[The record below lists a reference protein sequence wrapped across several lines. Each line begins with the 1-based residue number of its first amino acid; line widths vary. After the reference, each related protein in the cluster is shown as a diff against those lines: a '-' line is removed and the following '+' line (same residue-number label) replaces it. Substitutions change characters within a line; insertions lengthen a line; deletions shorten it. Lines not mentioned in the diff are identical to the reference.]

1 MNEYRQSRDEDRGPM
16 DEDLLRRVLGAEA
29 DRIEPAPGALPRI
42 QHRIQTGDSGRA
54 RPGWWTGLRRSR
66 RRFWVGG
73 PSAGNGLGPS
83 PAGPGVRGPATEN
96 GVGGSAAG
104 AGRRRWADWS
114 PLAAG
119 AVTVATLAVAVVGV
133 GLAGSIVPTPS
144 DRRTG
149 PPAGVLRGEPS
160 GGPAASPAAPSAD
173 VQPGLTPPGAPVPSI
188 GSTSGTATT
197 ASLAVYYQGGD
208 PNRPRLYREF
218 HRLWLRDG
226 SAADRITAAVRNL
239 LDGPTGMDP
248 NYLNAWPVS
257 TDLRGVSVSGGTATV
272 DLAGAARNEVG
283 EAAARMAVQQLVWTV
298 TAVPG
303 VSGVRLRLDGTPVDR
318 LWGTVDVSGVLR
330 RGAAVEVLAPVW
342 LIAPQQGDTV
352 GRTFQ
357 VHLAGILPEA
367 TAQLRIQRDGRTVSE
382 RTITLSI
389 AGPTQGEY
397 RHSVTLPPGRYTLT
411 AYAISLAD
419 GREQHLDDHVIEVR

>member
-1 MNEYRQSRDEDRGPM
+1 M
-16 DEDLLRRVLGAEA
+16 DEDLLRRVLAAEA
-29 DRIEPAPGALPRI
+29 DRIEPAPGALPLI
-42 QHRIQTGDSGRA
+42 QHRIQAGVPGPTR
-54 RPGWWTGLRRSR
+54 RGWWTGMGRSR
-66 RRFWVGG
+66 DRTG
-73 PSAGNGLGPS
+73 PRPS
-83 PAGPGVRGPATEN
+83 PDLSGPRPPSRRT
-96 GVGGSAAG
+96 GVGGSAG
-104 AGRRRWADWS
+104 GTDRRRWAGWS

-133 GLAGSIVPTPS
+133 GLASSVMPTPS

-149 PPAGVLRGEPS
+149 SPAGVLGAEPTT
-160 GGPAASPAAPSAD
+160 SPAAPSQQ
-173 VQPGLTPPGAPVPSI
+173 VRPGPTPPGGPEPSV
-188 GSTSGTATT
+188 GTTSGTAPT

-208 PNRPRLYREF
+208 PDRPRLYREF

-248 NYLNAWPVS
+248 NYLNAWPTG
-257 TDLRGVSVSGGTATV
+257 TDLRGVSVSDGTATV

-283 EAAARMAVQQLVWTV
+283 EAVARMAVQQLVWTV

-318 LWGTVDVSGVLR
+318 LWGRVDVSGVLR
-330 RGAAVEVLAPVW
+330 RGPAVEVLAPVW
-342 LIAPQQGDTV
+342 LIAPQHGDAV

-382 RTITLSI
+382 ETITLSI
-389 AGPTQGEY
+389 AGPAQGEY

-419 GREQHLDDHVIEVR
+419 GREQHLDDHIITVR